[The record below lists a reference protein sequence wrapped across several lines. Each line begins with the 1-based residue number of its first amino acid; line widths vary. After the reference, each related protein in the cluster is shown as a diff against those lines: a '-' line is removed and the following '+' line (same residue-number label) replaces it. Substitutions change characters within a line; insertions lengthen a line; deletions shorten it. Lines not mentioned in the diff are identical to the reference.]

1 MDFLADRPAEPLS
14 TPHTQIIA
22 VKEPPHIPVLT
33 SEPEMNEL
41 LKVALRDSFGRFH
54 NYLRISITERC
65 NLRCI
70 YCMPAEG
77 VELQPNAR
85 LLSTEEIIR
94 AAEMFVAAGVDK
106 IRLTGGEVREGGGLV
121 LVVYHRRVDL

>member
-1 MDFLADRPAEPLS
+1 MDFLADRPMEPVHA
-14 TPHTQIIA
+14 PQIIP
-22 VKEPPHIPVLT
+22 VKAAEHIPVIT
-33 SEPEMNEL
+33 TEPELNDL

-54 NYLRISITERC
+54 NYLRISISERC

-85 LLSTEEIIR
+85 LLSTDEIVR

-106 IRLTGGEVREGGGLV
+106 IRLTGGEVRKLWR
-121 LVVYHRRVDL
+121 L